1 MITNMTN
8 IQWLEGEIPKP
19 GVCASCGSAD
29 HAGRKFVTISKFI
42 KNYGKVLLCGEC
54 VNAVLQLPGLDFVPR
69 IDLEMAK
76 TEAKVY
82 RDRVEPTFAV
92 LRSVRDFCNEHL
104 NADGSPKAEKVKLL
118 TDGRADSAKSPRAKT
133 VDLISSSRFVDKGPD
148 DAA

>member
-1 MITNMTN
+1 MSN

-42 KNYGKVLLCGEC
+42 KNYGKVLLCSEC

-82 RDRVEPTFAV
+82 RERVEPTFAV

-118 TDGRADSAKSPRAKT
+118 TSGRADPAKSTRAKAS
-133 VDLISSSRFVDKGPD
+133 DILSGSRFFDSDPN